1 MVEAGVNNYKME
13 MLGGSKNAGREV
25 EKGENMNVDEDNG
38 EKEKKA
44 KEEDNDKEEDKGK
57 ERDKKQKEQKDK
69 KEEKVRKE
77 KAQFHQQE
85 SSSPRLTLP
94 CSGSNWC
101 NILCAGAQ
109 QPEQQQNF
117 LSDGTKSEILKSPK
131 SPQFNGAF
139 QLEEDSDIYAANK
152 ACNLWIP
159 SYEFQRGHVSNVEF
173 LLDEGF
179 KPKHSENSGDVSICG
194 PGDRN
199 TENMEKAEDE
209 SGKQEEGGLLYV
221 TEV

>member
-1 MVEAGVNNYKME
+1 MVEVDVNNYKME
-13 MLGGSKNAGREV
+13 MLGGSKNEGGEA
-25 EKGENMNVDEDNG
+25 EKEKNMKEDEDNG
-38 EKEKKA
+38 EKDKME
-44 KEEDNDKEEDKGK
+44 KEEEK
-57 ERDKKQKEQKDK
+57 EREKKQKEQKDK
-69 KEEKVRKE
+69 EEKEEVMVRKE

-85 SSSPRLTLP
+85 SSSPRLP

-109 QPEQQQNF
+109 QQEQPNF
-117 LSDGTKSEILKSPK
+117 LSDGTSSAQKSPK

-139 QLEEDSDIYAANK
+139 QLEEDSDTFANK
-152 ACNLWIP
+152 ACNLWIA
-159 SYEFQRGHVSNVEF
+159 SYEFQREPVSNLEF

-179 KPKHSENSGDVSICG
+179 KPNHSENSGDVPICG
-194 PGDRN
+194 PGDRD
-199 TENMEKAEDE
+199 TENIEEDE